1 MTPLPVFVLQH
12 SRLQQ
17 EDLSMGPLP
26 LKEQLSSIPAKPGVY
41 LMKDEKGKVIY
52 VGKAVN
58 LRNRVRSYF
67 HASTDPSPKTHY
79 LRQDIA
85 DLDFIVTAS
94 ELEALILECN
104 LIKKYQPRYNVRLK
118 DDKRYPYIKITW
130 QEPYPHIYTVRQMQ
144 NDGAKYYGPF
154 TATWAVSQTLDLLRK
169 IFPYLTCKREI
180 TGQDKRACLYY
191 HIARCP
197 GPCIGAV
204 SQEEYRALVGQI
216 CRFLEGKSEEIIDD
230 LRAQM
235 TTASERLD
243 FERAAALRD
252 QIVALERVIERQRV
266 VSSALADEDVIAF
279 ARQDGDACVQV
290 FFIRR
295 GKLIGREYFVLEGT
309 ADEEARQI
317 MTSFVKQF
325 YDKAAYVPPEILLQ
339 SETDEAMIIQS
350 WLRSKRG
357 TKVTLR
363 VPQRGQKK
371 ELVQMA
377 AENAAETLAHLRAQW
392 LLDEGKSVEALA
404 ELQEHLELAHPPA
417 RIECYDISNIQGQ
430 AATGSMVVF
439 VKGTPRKSDYRRFK
453 IRTVEGAD
461 DYAMMQE
468 VLRRRFRRAAPSTLQ
483 RGSPRLRSGQA
494 GQALL
499 RTGDHDEAWTILPDL
514 IVVDGGKGQL
524 NAALEV
530 MDDYGLREAV
540 PVVGLAKE
548 REEIFLPGQP
558 DPILLP
564 RGSQGLFLIQRIRDE
579 AHRFALQYHRRLRE
593 KKTLTSTLEEIP
605 GIGPRRRQA
614 LLKHFGSLEGI
625 RQAPVEELMAV
636 PGMTHRTAE
645 QVKEHL

>member
-1 MTPLPVFVLQH
+1 M
-12 SRLQQ
+12 SRSQ
-17 EDLSMGPLP
+17 
-26 LKEQLSSIPAKPGVY
+26 LKEHLSSIPAKPGVY
-41 LMKDEKGKVIY
+41 LMKDENGKVIY

-67 HASTDPSPKTHY
+67 HTSANRSPKTHY
-79 LRQDIA
+79 LVQDIA

-130 QEPYPHIYTVRQMQ
+130 QELYPRIYTVRQMQ
-144 NDGAKYYGPF
+144 DDGAKYYGPF

-191 HIARCP
+191 YIGRCP

-204 SQEEYRALVGQI
+204 SQEEYRALVSQI

-235 TTASERLD
+235 MAASERLE
-243 FERAAALRD
+243 FERATTLRD

-266 VSSALADEDVIAF
+266 VSSVLADEDVIAF

-309 ADEEARQI
+309 ADEDARQI

-325 YDKAAYVPPEILLQ
+325 YDKAAYVPSEILLQ
-339 SETDEAMIIQS
+339 NDIDEALIIQA

-357 TKVTLR
+357 TKVTLK
-363 VPQRGQKK
+363 VPRRGQKK

-404 ELQEHLELAHPPA
+404 ELQEHLKLATPPA
-417 RIECYDISNIQGQ
+417 RIECYDISNIQGK

-439 VKGTPRKSDYRRFK
+439 VKGVPRKSDYRRFK

-461 DYAMMQE
+461 DYAMMKE
-468 VLRRRFRRAAPSTLQ
+468 VLKRRFRRTAPST
-483 RGSPRLRSGQA
+483 G
-494 GQALL
+494 L
-499 RTGDHDEAWTILPDL
+499 RTGGETRGKGELVKDKSVRLSAHDEAWTILPDL
-514 IVVDGGKGQL
+514 VVVDGGKGQL
-524 NAALEV
+524 NVALEV
-530 MDDYGLREAV
+530 MDEYGLREAV

-548 REEIFLPGQP
+548 REEIFAP
-558 DPILLP
+558 DRPKPILLP
-564 RGSQGLFLIQRIRDE
+564 HGSQGLFLMQRIRDE

-593 KKTLTSTLEEIP
+593 KQTCTSTLEKIP
-605 GIGPRRRQA
+605 DIGPKRRQA
-614 LLKHFGSLEGI
+614 LFKHFGSLERI
-625 RQAPVEELMAV
+625 REATIEELTAV
-636 PGMTHRTAE
+636 PGMTHRAAE
-645 QVKEHL
+645 QVKEYL

>member
-1 MTPLPVFVLQH
+1 MAHAQ
-12 SRLQQ
+12 
-17 EDLSMGPLP
+17 

-58 LRNRVRSYF
+58 LHHRLRSYF
-67 HASTDPSPKTHY
+67 HALADHSPKTYY

-130 QEPYPHIYTVRQMQ
+130 QEPYPRIYTVRQMQ

-191 HIARCP
+191 HIGRCP

-204 SQEEYRALVGQI
+204 SQEEYRTLVSQI
-216 CRFLEGKSEEIIDD
+216 CCFLEGKSEEIIDD
-230 LRAQM
+230 LHTQM
-235 TTASERLD
+235 AAASEKLE

-266 VSSALADEDVIAF
+266 VSSALANEDVIAF

-295 GKLIGREYFVLEGT
+295 GRLIGREYFVLEGT
-309 ADEEARQI
+309 ADEDAKQI

-339 SETDEAMIIQS
+339 SEIDEALIIQS
-350 WLRSKRG
+350 WLKSKRG
-357 TKVTLR
+357 TRVTLK

-371 ELVQMA
+371 DLVQMA

-404 ELQEHLELAHPPA
+404 ELQEHLELAQPPA
-417 RIECYDISNIQGQ
+417 RIECYDISNIQGK

-439 VKGTPRKSDYRRFK
+439 VRGVPRKSDYRRFK
-453 IRTVEGAD
+453 IRTLEEAD
-461 DYAMMQE
+461 DYAMMRE
-468 VLRRRFRRAAPSTLQ
+468 VLRRRFRRAAGETREEL
-483 RGSPRLRSGQA
+483 A
-494 GQALL
+494 KD
-499 RTGDHDEAWTILPDL
+499 TAWAILPDL
-514 IVVDGGKGQL
+514 VVIDGGKGQL

-530 MDDYGLREAV
+530 MDEYGLREAV

-548 REEIFLPGQP
+548 REEIFVPGQP

-564 RGSQGLFLIQRIRDE
+564 RGSQGLFLMQRIRDE
-579 AHRFALQYHRRLRE
+579 AHRFALQYHRHLRE
-593 KKTLTSTLEEIP
+593 KKTLISTLEEIP
-605 GIGPRRRQA
+605 GVGPRRRQA

-625 RQAPVEELMAV
+625 REATIEELIAV
-636 PGMTHRTAE
+636 PGMTRRAAE

>member
-1 MTPLPVFVLQH
+1 MD
-12 SRLQQ
+12 RLQ
-17 EDLSMGPLP
+17 
-26 LKEQLSSIPAKPGVY
+26 LKEQLSSVPPKPGVY

-58 LRNRVRSYF
+58 LRSRVRSYF
-67 HASTDPSPKTHY
+67 HASADHSPKTHY
-79 LRQDIA
+79 LKQDIV

-130 QEPYPHIYTVRQMQ
+130 QEPYPRIFTVRRMQ

-191 HIARCP
+191 HIGRCP

-204 SQEEYRALVGQI
+204 SQEEYRALVSQI

-235 TTASERLD
+235 MAASQRLE

-279 ARQDGDACVQV
+279 ARQDGDACMQV

-309 ADEEARQI
+309 AEEDDRQI

-325 YDKAAYVPPEILLQ
+325 YDKAAYVPSEVLLQ
-339 SETDEAMIIQS
+339 SEIDEALIIQS

-357 TKVTLR
+357 TKVTLK
-363 VPQRGQKK
+363 VPRRGQKK

-404 ELQEHLELAHPPA
+404 ELQEHLDLAQPPA
-417 RIECYDISNIQGQ
+417 RIECYDISNIQGK

-439 VKGTPRKSDYRRFK
+439 VKGVPRKSDYRRFK

-468 VLRRRFRRAAPSTLQ
+468 VLRRRFRRAVPSTE
-483 RGSPRLRSGQA
+483 
-494 GQALL
+494 L
-499 RTGDHDEAWTILPDL
+499 RTVGETKEKGELVKDEAWTILPDL
-514 IVVDGGKGQL
+514 VVVDGGKGQL

-530 MDDYGLREAV
+530 MDEYDLREAV
-540 PVVGLAKE
+540 PLVGLAKE
-548 REEIFLPGQP
+548 REEIFVPDQP
-558 DPILLP
+558 EPILLP
-564 RGSQGLFLIQRIRDE
+564 HGSQGLFLIQRIRDE

-605 GIGPRRRQA
+605 GIGPKRRQA
-614 LLKHFGSLEGI
+614 LLKHFGSFEGI
-625 RQAPVEELMAV
+625 RQASLEELAAV
-636 PGMTHRTAE
+636 AGMSRAAAQ
-645 QVKEHL
+645 QVKEFL

>member
-1 MTPLPVFVLQH
+1 MSGSQ
-12 SRLQQ
+12 
-17 EDLSMGPLP
+17 
-26 LKEQLSSIPAKPGVY
+26 LKEQVSSIPAKPGVY

-67 HASTDPSPKTHY
+67 HASADHSPKTHY

-130 QEPYPHIYTVRQMQ
+130 QEPYPRIYTVRRMQ

-191 HIARCP
+191 HIGRCP

-204 SQEEYRALVGQI
+204 SQEEYRALVSQI

-235 TTASERLD
+235 TAASERLE

-252 QIVALERVIERQRV
+252 QIEALERVIERQRI
-266 VSSALADEDVIAF
+266 VSSARADEDVIAF

-309 ADEEARQI
+309 ADEDTRQI
-317 MTSFVKQF
+317 ITSFVKQF
-325 YDKAAYVPPEILLQ
+325 YDKAAYVPSEILLQ
-339 SETDEAMIIQS
+339 SDVDEAMIIQS

-357 TKVTLR
+357 TRVTLK

-404 ELQEHLELAHPPA
+404 ELQEQLELAQPPA

-439 VKGTPRKSDYRRFK
+439 VKGVPRKSDYRRFK

-468 VLRRRFRRAAPSTLQ
+468 VLRRRFRRAARET
-483 RGSPRLRSGQA
+483 REKGEWVK
-494 GQALL
+494 
-499 RTGDHDEAWTILPDL
+499 DEAWTMLPDL
-514 IVVDGGKGQL
+514 VVVDGGKGQL

-530 MDDYGLREAV
+530 LDEYDLREAV

-548 REEIFLPGQP
+548 REEIFVP
-558 DPILLP
+558 DRSEPILLP
-564 RGSQGLFLIQRIRDE
+564 RGSQGLFLVQRIRDE

-605 GIGPRRRQA
+605 GIGPKRRQA

-625 RQAPVEELMAV
+625 RQASLEELAAV
-636 PGMTHRTAE
+636 AGMSRAAA
-645 QVKEHL
+645 QQLKEFL